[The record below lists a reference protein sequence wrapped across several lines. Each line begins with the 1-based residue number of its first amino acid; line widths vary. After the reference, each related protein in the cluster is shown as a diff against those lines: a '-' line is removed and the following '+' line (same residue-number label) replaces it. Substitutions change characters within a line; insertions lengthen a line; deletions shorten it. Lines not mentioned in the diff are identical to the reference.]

1 MNNKSLKDAKAGG
14 PAGNDLQSKYTVN
27 EQIRA
32 EKVYVIDAVGGNAG
46 LLGRQEALRL
56 AESSELDLVQVGERD
71 GFPVAKVMDFGKFV
85 YGKKKQMN
93 DAKKNQK
100 VITLKE
106 LKMRPN
112 IGDQDYWTKLKKAIE
127 FFADGD
133 KVKFT
138 LQFKGREISMMD
150 NLGSKFFIRI
160 TTDLVGQQVGTLVEE
175 KDQRSGAFWSKIY
188 FVKDKDK

>member
-1 MNNKSLKDAKAGG
+1 MNNKSLKDPKVGG
-14 PAGNDLQSKYTVN
+14 VPNDLQNKYTVN
-27 EQIRA
+27 EQIRS

-46 LLGRQEALRL
+46 LISRFDALRL
-56 AESSELDLVQVGERD
+56 AENSELDLVQVGERD

-93 DAKKNQK
+93 DSKKNQK
-100 VITLKE
+100 IITLKE

-112 IGDQDYWTKLKKAIE
+112 IGDQDYWTKLKKAVE

-150 NLGSKFFIRI
+150 GLGSRFFVRI
-160 TTDLVGQQVGTLVEE
+160 TTDLIGQQVGTLIEE

>member
-1 MNNKSLKDAKAGG
+1 MNNKFVKDKNA
-14 PAGNDLQSKYTVN
+14 PSDLQSKYTIN

-32 EKVYVIDAVGGNAG
+32 EKIYVIDAVGGNAG
-46 LLGRQEALRL
+46 LISRYDAIKMAEEA
-56 AESSELDLVQVGERD
+56 SLDLVQVGERD

-93 DAKKNQK
+93 DSKKNQK
-100 VITLKE
+100 IITLKE
-106 LKMRPN
+106 LKLRPN

-127 FFADGD
+127 FFQDGK

-150 NLGSKFFIRI
+150 NLGSKFFERI
-160 TTDLVGQQVGTLVEE
+160 TTDLAGQQVGTLVEE

-188 FVKDKDK
+188 FVKDK

>member
-1 MNNKSLKDAKAGG
+1 MNNKSFRDKNA
-14 PAGNDLQSKYTVN
+14 PNDLQSKYSVN
-27 EQIRA
+27 DQIRS
-32 EKVYVIDAVGGNAG
+32 EKIYVIDAVGGNAG
-46 LLGRQEALRL
+46 LISRYEAFKL
-56 AESSELDLVQVGERD
+56 AEEAGLDLVQVGERD

-85 YGKKKQMN
+85 YGKKKQLT
-93 DAKKNQK
+93 DSKKNQK

-106 LKMRPN
+106 IKMRPN

-127 FFADGD
+127 FFQDGK

-150 NLGSKFFIRI
+150 NLGSKFFERI
-160 TTDLVGQQVGTLVEE
+160 TSDLTAQQVGSLVEE

-188 FVKDKDK
+188 FVKDNK